1 MTIKSAQITR
11 YGNTSEVI
19 EIRQTNTPNLSAGK
33 VLVEVKA
40 AGINPIYWKIREGY
54 MQQMIHLQFPST
66 LGLDFS
72 GVVKQIGEDVSS
84 DFKQGNEVYGQ
95 AGVPSGGSGAF
106 SEMAL
111 ASVTSIAHKPKTLE
125 YEEAAALPLVGVS
138 AWQALV
144 EFMGLSNGQKILIH
158 GGAGGIGSI
167 AIQLAKNLGAHV
179 ATTVSTDD
187 KQFVQKIGADEVID
201 YRTQT
206 FEDIVHDYDA
216 VFETVGGDTYTRS
229 FKVLRKGGIIVS
241 MLEQQ
246 CSELMEQFGV
256 KAVSQFTQVNRE
268 RLSKL
273 AEWVDQNKVKLN
285 IEKTY
290 SLDEAGRAL
299 DYLRDIHPRGKIVLT
314 I

>member
-1 MTIKSAQITR
+1 
-11 YGNTSEVI
+11 
-19 EIRQTNTPNLSAGK
+19 
-33 VLVEVKA
+33 
-40 AGINPIYWKIREGY
+40 
-54 MQQMIHLQFPST
+54 
-66 LGLDFS
+66 
-72 GVVKQIGEDVSS
+72 
-84 DFKQGNEVYGQ
+84 
-95 AGVPSGGSGAF
+95 
-106 SEMAL
+106 
-111 ASVTSIAHKPKTLE
+111 
-125 YEEAAALPLVGVS
+125 
-138 AWQALV
+138 V

-216 VFETVGGDTYTRS
+216 VFDTVGGDTYTRS

-246 CSELMEQFGV
+246 SSELMEQFGV